1 MNEQTILARYTAL
14 LKAYARQPDDKL
26 LAAAAELSREMVQAD
41 MSLEAVSRIYVEALQ
56 RLAQE
61 RPDMTLPDT
70 LGLVLP
76 FLQQLMTASGLA
88 HASKQMVESLQQSA
102 AEYRA
107 IFETTG
113 TAMMII
119 EEDTTISLLNTEGE
133 KLYGYPR
140 EKVEGKR
147 SWTEFVVPDDL
158 ERMKEYHR
166 LRRSDPSQ
174 APQNYEFRLM
184 DRRGKIKN
192 VLLFIDMIPGTRKSV
207 VSLLDITQ
215 RKRAEKALKRRVTQ
229 LTTVAKIGRQ
239 IASLRALDPLLDQV
253 GALIREAFGYRYV
266 SLFLVDPARKE
277 LTLRAG
283 AGYEIEPAQAIH
295 LKIGAEGICGWV
307 AASGEPLL
315 AGDVLQEPR
324 YYPLDTLADTRSELA
339 LPVRLKDQIIGVL
352 DVQSDA
358 LNAFDAEDT
367 FVLQLLSD
375 QVAVA
380 LENTRLFEAEQ
391 RRRQEA
397 ETLQEAALTLTTTLE
412 RDEVVKRILI
422 QLREVVPYDSASVQL
437 LQDDQLEIIGGHG
450 FPNPEKVLGI
460 TFDLAAEDIPNVKVM
475 DSRAP
480 LILKDAPAD
489 YDRFEQESRA
499 RHIHGWLGVPLLV
512 GDRVVGMLALDKHE
526 PGFYTEEHAQLALA
540 FAAQAA
546 IAIENARLYAQA
558 QQEIAERQR
567 AEEEVRTSEAQK
579 SSLLETIP
587 HAVIGLQERRIV
599 FANPGVETVFGWKP
613 EELLGK
619 TTRQLYRSQEEYE
632 EIGKRFYPKLE
643 KQLSHREEFTCRH
656 KDGRDITCMVSASRI
671 GASLQDK
678 KIVVV
683 YEDIT
688 ERAQMEKSLREAT
701 DTLAAQNTRLAA
713 LQRVG
718 QMLNSTLDVD
728 AILEYLVDEALRV
741 TPATHGQV
749 LVARKESG
757 YFERRSLRGFSPQ
770 ETELARTVLLALD
783 KGINGR
789 VYATGQTIRVDD
801 ARDESDY
808 FPLIPATRA
817 ELGVPIVHEGEVL
830 GNLDLQ
836 SPTVGAFRDADL
848 EYLQALADQAAIAIE
863 NARLFQAEQEQR
875 ELAEALAEASA
886 AVGSTL
892 DLDEVFARILEQAA
906 RVVPGDV
913 FNIMLLEGD
922 TVRAVRWQGY
932 KRLGIEEQITSF
944 TVPFARYPNFIKM
957 VESGK
962 TVFVPDTTAAPDWVM
977 EAGQEWRRS
986 YIGAPIQAEGVTIG
1000 FLNADGTR
1008 AGQFCPADAQRLEAF
1023 AGHAAI
1029 AIQNARLYQQSQ
1041 ELVTRI
1047 KRRGE
1052 DLGALREISLAI
1064 SDQLELDKLL
1074 QSILKQ
1080 GCRLLDVRAGG
1091 IYLVDEAKG
1100 DLKLVVSH
1108 GLTRDYTGLRLA
1120 PGEGICGKVLQSGEP
1135 LIVDDYHHWEGRSP
1149 SWEAEP
1155 ITANISVPFKHG
1167 ERIIGVMG
1175 FIELSSARKFDEYD
1189 VRLAALFADQA
1200 AIAIENARLYQQSQ
1214 ELTAR
1219 LTRLYELSLQINETL
1234 SLEEAL
1240 ELVARQVIK
1249 ATAAH
1254 SAVINLLDQEGHLEF
1269 HLGIGAD
1276 GELQKN
1282 ISPPRSSGT
1291 TMSIYRTG
1299 APLIANDLEGD
1310 DPLLHPSLRKK
1321 GIKAFIGLPLKTRE
1335 RCTGVLFVR
1344 YAESH
1349 SFSEEEV
1356 QALSLFANQ
1365 AAVALENAR
1374 LYHAEQLSRERADT
1388 LREISRV
1395 VGSTLELDEVL
1406 SLVLRQAKRVLTYDS
1421 ASILLFADDQP
1432 AMAAVIGYEDEEIVK
1447 TEVALCLD
1455 DSPILQSMACDHQPV
1470 LIADVREDERW
1481 IWVPGAEGVRA
1492 WIGAPLLVRD
1502 EMIGTLM
1509 IDSTQPGLYTA
1520 ADVAIAQTL
1529 ANQAAVAIENARLYT
1544 SLDQEKARLE
1554 LLYRLSHQL
1563 SESLDVHD
1571 VAQRA
1576 LDELC
1581 TVVGAMRGIALVR
1594 ELDSERLQL
1603 VAVSGYATE
1612 SLATLSQRM
1621 ELGVGSSLIG
1631 RVVARRQP
1639 ELVADVLQ
1647 DKHWV
1652 PVPGLDD
1659 GVRSALSV
1667 PLFSGDET
1675 IGAFSIYSD
1684 REAFFND
1691 DHRRL
1696 AESVAATVA
1705 VAIQNARLYEQAQH
1719 RLESLS
1725 NLNRASQA
1733 LTSSLEVQEV
1743 LGQIV
1748 DLTSSVVNSD
1758 YTSVALLDEK
1768 GQLTLGI
1775 EDFRGVRPLSRR
1787 LRAAGVTRRVL
1798 ESGQPVLMDEISA
1811 DGTVS
1816 PPLRRPDG
1824 ELLQANPD
1832 IVAAGIRSAV
1842 AVPIQIKG
1850 KTLGVL
1856 FVHSRMPRAFRG
1868 QLTLLSTFAN
1878 QAAVALENARLYEQA
1893 RQEIVE
1899 RERAQAALRR
1909 RATQLA
1915 TLGEVGQQLAFLL
1928 PRDPLLE
1935 RIVNLVRE
1943 AFAYRYVV
1951 ILLVDPPTQTLELKA
1966 GAGFEVERL
1975 KPLGL
1980 KIGAEGICGWVAAS
1994 GESLLV
2000 NDVSQE
2006 PRYYLLEPLP
2016 DTRSELAVPIR
2027 VQDQVV
2033 GVLDVQSTELNAFDQ
2048 ADLFTLRTLANQ
2060 AAVAI
2065 ENARL
2070 FEAEQQQRR
2079 EAETL
2084 REAALTL
2091 TTTLE
2096 RSQVIERILIQLRE
2110 VVPYD
2115 SSSVQLLRDNQL
2127 EIIGGHGFPNLEELL
2142 GVTFDLTAEDN
2153 PNREVVHTQAPLILE
2168 DAPTVYNRFTSE
2180 PHRQADIHS
2189 WLGVPML
2196 IGDQPIGII
2205 TLDKQEPGF
2214 YTEEHARLAEAFAA
2228 QAAVA
2233 IENARLYE
2241 QAQQQ
2246 ARDLGLLYEI
2256 GRLLASSL
2264 EITKMLDQV
2273 SQRCTEVF
2281 DADLTLVRLIADDL
2295 LVTKGS
2301 YFRDPADRKTVE
2313 ELLATYPLHVGEGIV
2328 GRVAASGQ
2336 PAIHRAKED
2345 VSRLTAPGYV
2355 AYLRTREWILVPMRS
2370 GKAIIG
2376 VLTLIRRNE
2385 KGPFLERDMTLA
2397 QGIADQAAVAIENAR
2412 LYEETKRHVQELTV
2426 LHNVDIAITSTLNL
2440 DEVLDLIVRQAAEL
2454 LGAETMVIPLL
2465 SEDGT
2470 SMTYT
2475 AAYGRLAADL
2485 VGQVKPLNKEGICTW
2500 VLRNKQAF
2508 YSPDLAA
2515 DEREGSAIK
2524 KALGLRTVISAPMIS
2539 KGKIIGAITAI
2550 NKQDGGVFTH
2560 ADLEERLRPLANQA
2574 AVAIENA
2581 RLYAAEREQRELSE
2595 SLVEAAVAVGSTL
2608 ELDEVLD
2615 RLLEQVERVV
2625 PGDACN
2631 VMLIEEDVARAVRWR
2646 GYQQLGSEEFVST
2659 VTFPLAEVSN
2669 LQQMVETGKPVLIS
2683 DTATYPGWVQ
2693 MPAQAW
2699 LRSYVSTPIQVGR
2712 VTVGFLNVDST
2723 RPGQFDSADAR
2734 RLEAFAHHAAIA
2746 IENAGLY
2753 RQLRRHAEQLEE
2765 RVQERTAQL
2774 QAQYARLDALLRSVS
2789 DGILVTD
2796 AQGNLIQ
2803 TNPIAQRWL
2812 TQTLSAG
2819 DAERLQTLVRNLAR
2833 RAQKRPEEVLELPG
2847 LDLQLNAAP
2856 IAEREAEEATV
2867 VVVAHDV
2874 SHIKALERMKS
2885 RFVTNVSHEL
2895 RTPITTI
2902 KLYAALLQQ
2911 KPEKWEQYLDALA
2924 QEAEHLARLVEDVLQ
2939 VSRIDNGRLEIHPRP
2954 TSLNTFTELIVSSH
2968 QVLAQS
2974 SGVTLSYQPAAPDPL
2989 ALADPDQ
2996 LTQALNNLVR
3006 NALHYTPEGGEVNV
3020 FTGTAERKGRLWAT
3034 VTVADTGIGIPQEEL
3049 PHIFERFFRG
3059 QQPRSLQLSGSG
3071 LGLSIVHEIVEQHG
3085 GRVTVDSKVGVGST
3099 FTIWLPLLKE

>member
-14 LKAYARQPDDKL
+14 LKAYARQPEEKL

-70 LGLVLP
+70 LSLVLP
-76 FLQQLMTASGLA
+76 FLQQLMTAGDLA
-88 HASKQMVESLQQSA
+88 HRKRLAASKRMVESLRQSM

-113 TAMMII
+113 TAMLII
-119 EEDTTISLLNTEGE
+119 EEDTTISLLNTESE
-133 KLYGYPR
+133 KLHGYSR
-140 EKVEGKR
+140 EEIEGKR

-158 ERMKEYHR
+158 ERMKKSHR

-174 APQNYEFRLM
+174 APQNYEFRLI
-184 DRRGKIKN
+184 DKHGAVKDI
-192 VLLFIDMIPGTRKSV
+192 LLFIDMIPGTRKSV
-207 VSLLDITQ
+207 ASLLDVTQ
-215 RKRAEKALKRRVTQ
+215 RKRTEKTLKRRATQ
-229 LTTVAKIGRQ
+229 MATVAKIGRQ
-239 IASLRALDPLLDQV
+239 MATFLALDPLLEQV
-253 GALIREAFGYRYV
+253 VSLIREEFGYRYV
-266 SLFLVDPARKE
+266 SLFLVDPAGKE
-277 LTLRAG
+277 LVLRAG
-283 AGYEIEPAQAIH
+283 AGYEIEPAKAIH

-315 AGDVLQEPR
+315 VGDVSQEPR
-324 YYPLDTLADTRSELA
+324 YYPLDTLADTCSELA

-358 LNAFDAEDT
+358 LNAFDEEDL

-397 ETLQEAALTLTTTLE
+397 ETLREAALTLTTILE
-412 RDEVVKRILI
+412 RDEVVRRILI

-437 LQDDQLEIIGGHG
+437 LQDEHLEVIGTYG
-450 FPNPEKVLGI
+450 FPNPEKILGI
-460 TFDLAAEDIPNVKVM
+460 TFDLAAEDAPSGKVM
-475 DSRAP
+475 RSRKHI
-480 LILKDAPAD
+480 ILEDAPAG
-489 YDRFEQESRA
+489 YDRFKQDFYS

-512 GDRVVGMLALDKHE
+512 GDRAVGMLALDKHE

-546 IAIENARLYAQA
+546 IAIENAHLYERA

-632 EIGKRFYPKLE
+632 EIGEHFYPMLA
-643 KQLSHREEFTCRH
+643 KQVTYREEFPCRR
-656 KDGRDITCMVSASRI
+656 KDGRDITCMMSASRI
-671 GASLQDK
+671 GECLEDK
-678 KIVVV
+678 RIVVV

-688 ERAQMEKSLREAT
+688 ERARMEESLREAT

-713 LQRVG
+713 LQRIG
-718 QMLNSTLDVD
+718 QLLNSTLDVD

-749 LVARKESG
+749 LVVRKESG
-757 YFERRSLRGFSPQ
+757 YFERCSLRGFSP
-770 ETELARTVLLALD
+770 EEIELARTVLLALD

-801 ARDESDY
+801 VRDESDY

-836 SPTVGAFRDADL
+836 SPMVGAFRDVDL
-848 EYLQALADQAAIAIE
+848 DYLQALADQAAIAIE

-875 ELAEALAEASA
+875 ELAEALAEAST

-913 FNIMLLEGD
+913 FNIMLIEEGAA
-922 TVRAVRWQGY
+922 RAVRWRGY
-932 KRLGIEEQITSF
+932 KRLGIEEQIASF
-944 TVPFARYPNFIKM
+944 TVPFARYPNFTRM

-962 TVFVPDTTAAPDWVM
+962 TIFVPDTTAASDWVM
-977 EAGQEWRRS
+977 EAGQGWRRS

-1008 AGQFCPADAQRLEAF
+1008 TGQFSPADAQRLEAF

-1029 AIQNARLYQQSQ
+1029 AIQNAWLYQRSQ
-1041 ELVTRI
+1041 ELIARI
-1047 KRRGE
+1047 
-1052 DLGALREISLAI
+1052 
-1064 SDQLELDKLL
+1064 
-1074 QSILKQ
+1074 
-1080 GCRLLDVRAGG
+1080 
-1091 IYLVDEAKG
+1091 
-1100 DLKLVVSH
+1100 
-1108 GLTRDYTGLRLA
+1108 
-1120 PGEGICGKVLQSGEP
+1120 
-1135 LIVDDYHHWEGRSP
+1135 
-1149 SWEAEP
+1149 
-1155 ITANISVPFKHG
+1155 
-1167 ERIIGVMG
+1167 
-1175 FIELSSARKFDEYD
+1175 
-1189 VRLAALFADQA
+1189 
-1200 AIAIENARLYQQSQ
+1200 
-1214 ELTAR
+1214 
-1219 LTRLYELSLQINETL
+1219 TRLYELSIQINETL
-1234 SLEEAL
+1234 SLEETL
-1240 ELVARQVIK
+1240 ELVARQVLK
-1249 ATAAH
+1249 ATNAH
-1254 SAVINLLDQEGHLEF
+1254 SAVINLLDQEGRLKS
-1269 HLGIGAD
+1269 HLGMRAD
-1276 GELQKN
+1276 GGRQEN

-1299 APLIANDLEGD
+1299 KPLIASGLEED
-1310 DPLLHPSLRKK
+1310 DPLLHPSLRNK
-1321 GIKAFIGLPLKTRE
+1321 GIKAFIGLPLKTKE
-1335 RCTGVLFVR
+1335 HCTGVLFVR
-1344 YAESH
+1344 YTESH

-1374 LYHAEQLSRERADT
+1374 LYHAEQLARERADA

-1406 SLVLRQAKRVLTYDS
+1406 SLVLRQAGHVLTYDS
-1421 ASILLFADDQP
+1421 ASILLFANDQP
-1432 AMAAVIGYEDEEIVK
+1432 AMAAVIGYEDDELVK
-1447 TEVALCLD
+1447 TEVALRLG
-1455 DSPILQSMACDHQPV
+1455 DSPILQGMACDHQPI
-1470 LIADVREDERW
+1470 LIADVREDEHW
-1481 IWVPGAEGVRA
+1481 VWVPGAEGVRA
-1492 WIGAPLLVRD
+1492 WLGVPLLVRD
-1502 EMIGTLM
+1502 EMIGVLM
-1509 IDSTQPGLYTA
+1509 VDSTQPGLYTA
-1520 ADVAIAQTL
+1520 ADVAIVQAL
-1529 ANQAAVAIENARLYT
+1529 AGQVAVAIDNAQLYT
-1544 SLDQEKARLE
+1544 SLEQEKARLE
-1554 LLYRLSHQL
+1554 LLYRLSHRL

-1594 ELDSERLQL
+1594 ELDSEQLQL

-1612 SLATLSQRM
+1612 SLATLGQRIGL
-1621 ELGVGSSLIG
+1621 EVGNGLIG

-1652 PVPGLDD
+1652 TVPGLDD

-1684 REAFFND
+1684 REDFFND

-1748 DLTSSVVNSD
+1748 ELAGSVVNSD

-1787 LRAAGVTRRVL
+1787 LRATGVTHLVL

-1832 IVAAGIRSAV
+1832 IVTAGIRSAV
-1842 AVPIQIKG
+1842 AAPIQIKG

-1856 FVHSRMPRAFRG
+1856 FVHSRTPRAFQG

-1893 RQEIVE
+1893 RQEIAEREQAQEALRESEQRFQDVTRTTGDWIWEIDAEGHYIYTSPVVKQVLGYTSEEVLGKHYYDFFHPDDREELKTAAQEIFRRKVPFVQLVNPNVHKDGRTVILETTGVPLTDAGGNLLGYRGADRDITE

-1915 TLGEVGQQLAFLL
+1915 TLGEVGQQLASLL
-1928 PRDPLLE
+1928 PLDPLLE
-1935 RIVNLVRE
+1935 RIVNLIRE

-1951 ILLVDPPTQTLELKA
+1951 ILLVDPLAKTLELKA

-2006 PRYYLLEPLP
+2006 PRYYALEPLP
-2016 DTRSELAVPIR
+2016 DTHSELAVPIR

-2048 ADLFTLRTLANQ
+2048 ADLFILQTLA
-2060 AAVAI
+2060 
-2065 ENARL
+2065 
-2070 FEAEQQQRR
+2070 
-2079 EAETL
+2079 
-2084 REAALTL
+2084 
-2091 TTTLE
+2091 
-2096 RSQVIERILIQLRE
+2096 
-2110 VVPYD
+2110 D
-2115 SSSVQLLRDNQL
+2115 
-2127 EIIGGHGFPNLEELL
+2127 
-2142 GVTFDLTAEDN
+2142 
-2153 PNREVVHTQAPLILE
+2153 
-2168 DAPTVYNRFTSE
+2168 
-2180 PHRQADIHS
+2180 
-2189 WLGVPML
+2189 
-2196 IGDQPIGII
+2196 
-2205 TLDKQEPGF
+2205 
-2214 YTEEHARLAEAFAA
+2214 
-2228 QAAVA
+2228 
-2233 IENARLYE
+2233 
-2241 QAQQQ
+2241 
-2246 ARDLGLLYEI
+2246 
-2256 GRLLASSL
+2256 
-2264 EITKMLDQV
+2264 
-2273 SQRCTEVF
+2273 
-2281 DADLTLVRLIADDL
+2281 
-2295 LVTKGS
+2295 
-2301 YFRDPADRKTVE
+2301 
-2313 ELLATYPLHVGEGIV
+2313 
-2328 GRVAASGQ
+2328 
-2336 PAIHRAKED
+2336 
-2345 VSRLTAPGYV
+2345 
-2355 AYLRTREWILVPMRS
+2355 
-2370 GKAIIG
+2370 
-2376 VLTLIRRNE
+2376 
-2385 KGPFLERDMTLA
+2385 
-2397 QGIADQAAVAIENAR
+2397 
-2412 LYEETKRHVQELTV
+2412 
-2426 LHNVDIAITSTLNL
+2426 
-2440 DEVLDLIVRQAAEL
+2440 
-2454 LGAETMVIPLL
+2454 
-2465 SEDGT
+2465 
-2470 SMTYT
+2470 
-2475 AAYGRLAADL
+2475 
-2485 VGQVKPLNKEGICTW
+2485 
-2500 VLRNKQAF
+2500 
-2508 YSPDLAA
+2508 
-2515 DEREGSAIK
+2515 
-2524 KALGLRTVISAPMIS
+2524 
-2539 KGKIIGAITAI
+2539 
-2550 NKQDGGVFTH
+2550 
-2560 ADLEERLRPLANQA
+2560 QA

-2595 SLVEAAVAVGSTL
+2595 SLVEAAVAVSSTL
-2608 ELDEVLD
+2608 ELEEVLD
-2615 RLLEQVERVV
+2615 RLLEQVDRVL

-2631 VMLIEEDVARAVRWR
+2631 VMLIEEDLARVARWR
-2646 GYQQLGSEEFVST
+2646 GYQRFGSDSFAST
-2659 VTFPLAEVSN
+2659 ATFHLAEVAN
-2669 LQQMVETGKPVLIS
+2669 LQQMVETGKPMMIS
-2683 DTATYPGWVQ
+2683 DTAIYPGWVQ
-2693 MPAQAW
+2693 VPAQAW
-2699 LRSYVSTPIQVGR
+2699 LRSYLGAPIQVGR
-2712 VTVGFLNVDST
+2712 VTVGFLNVDGA

-2734 RLEAFAHHAAIA
+2734 RLEAFAHHAATA

-2753 RQLRRHAEQLEE
+2753 RELRLRAAQLEE
-2765 RVQERTAQL
+2765 RVTERTAQL

-2789 DGILVTD
+2789 DGIFVTD
-2796 AQGNLIQ
+2796 AQGDLIQ

-2812 TQTLSAG
+2812 TQTLSPM
-2819 DAERLQTLVRNLAR
+2819 DAERLQTLIHNLAR
-2833 RAQKRPEEVLELPG
+2833 RAQERPEAILELTG

-2856 IAEREAEEATV
+2856 ILEREAAKATA

-2885 RFVTNVSHEL
+2885 RFVTNISHEL

-2902 KLYAALLQQ
+2902 KLYAALMQQ
-2911 KPEKWEQYLDALA
+2911 KPEKWEKYLDALT

-2939 VSRIDNGRLEIHPRP
+2939 VSRIDNGRLEVHPRP
-2954 TSLNTFTELIVSSH
+2954 TRLNAFTELIVSSH
-2968 QVLAQS
+2968 QILARS
-2974 SGVTLSYQPAAPDPL
+2974 GGVTLSYQPAVSDPL

-3006 NALHYTPEGGEVNV
+3006 NALHYTSTGGKVTV
-3020 FTGTAERKGRLWAT
+3020 STGTAESHGRLWAT
-3034 VTVADTGIGIPQEEL
+3034 MTVADTGMGIPPEEL

-3059 QQPRSLQLSGSG
+3059 QQSQSLQLSGSG
-3071 LGLSIVHEIVEQHG
+3071 LGLPIVHEIVELHG
-3085 GRVTVDSKVGVGST
+3085 GRVTVDSQVGVGST
-3099 FTIWLPLLKE
+3099 FTIWLPLLKERV